1 MVVKMKFNLI
11 LRLQNRS
18 LFPSTLYCI
27 YAKMELLTKTHNVE
41 QLEFIEDTIQEYFL
55 GQIKLVDVEKRFQT
69 DSKYYSEICLNKE
82 LYEKLEDE
90 VKESVYAEQM
100 LNGLIWKMVVDISF
114 YIRYAHNLLPKKWE

>member
-1 MVVKMKFNLI
+1 
-11 LRLQNRS
+11 
-18 LFPSTLYCI
+18 
-27 YAKMELLTKTHNVE
+27 MELLTKTHNIE

-90 VKESVYAEQM
+90 MRESVYAEQM

-114 YIRYAHNLLPKKWE
+114 YIRYTHNLLPKKWE